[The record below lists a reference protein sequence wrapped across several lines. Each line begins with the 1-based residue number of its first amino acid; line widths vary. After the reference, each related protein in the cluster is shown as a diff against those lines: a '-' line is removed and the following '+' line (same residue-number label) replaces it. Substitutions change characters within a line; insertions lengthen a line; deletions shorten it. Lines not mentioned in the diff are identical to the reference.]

1 MYFSNLCHPTF
12 KQLASLPVSV
22 LSHFSHVWLFADLW
36 TVACQTS
43 LSMEC
48 SRQEYQS
55 GLPFPPPG
63 DLPDPGIETESL
75 VSPALAGGFLIT
87 GATRESPSFACS
99 TAKNESLFSSP
110 SPLVSCFR
118 ITSLLGSHSELL
130 KTQLWSPSLLSC
142 LFSSRTKTK
151 LSQPGYKSGPNHFPS
166 LLLHSLFLS
175 DALQLYWPCHFS
187 STTGPWHLLFLIW
200 KDLSTTP
207 SPSHPPL
214 VCCCSAAKLCPTLWD
229 LMDCSTP
236 GFPVL
241 HYFPEPAQI
250 HIHWVSDAIQP
261 SHPLSSLLFL
271 PSIFPSIRVF
281 SNVSALSHQVAKML
295 VLQLQHWSSHLSFP
309 LQLKL
314 TFLGKTSLTSSPTLL
329 ESSFIV
335 TNSSS
340 VLPD

>member
-110 SPLVSCFR
+110 NPLVSCLC
-118 ITSLLGSHSELL
+118 ITSLLGGHSELL

-142 LFSSRTKTK
+142 LFSSPRTKTK

-187 STTGPWHLLFLIW
+187 STQGLGIYCSLSGRISPPPHRRLIPLWFAVVQLPSCVRLFGTSW
-200 KDLSTTP
+200 T
-207 SPSHPPL
+207 
-214 VCCCSAAKLCPTLWD
+214 AAHQA
-229 LMDCSTP
+229 
-236 GFPVL
+236 F
-241 HYFPEPAQI
+241 
-250 HIHWVSDAIQP
+250 
-261 SHPLSSLLFL
+261 LSSIISQSLLKFTSIESVM
-271 PSIFPSIRVF
+271 PSNHLILCHPFFSSPQSFPASGSFPMCRLF
-281 SNVSALSHQVAKML
+281 TSGGQNVGASASALV
-295 VLQLQHWSSHLSFP
+295 
-309 LQLKL
+309 
-314 TFLGKTSLTSSPTLL
+314 
-329 ESSFIV
+329 
-335 TNSSS
+335 
-340 VLPD
+340 

>member
-110 SPLVSCFR
+110 NPLVSCLC
-118 ITSLLGSHSELL
+118 ITSLLGGHSELL

-142 LFSSRTKTK
+142 LFSSPRTKTK
-151 LSQPGYKSGPNHFPS
+151 LSQPGSKSGPTHFPS

-261 SHPLSSLLFL
+261 SHPLSPLLFL

-281 SNVSALSHQVAKML
+281 SNVSALHIRWPKCWCFSFSTGLVIFLSH
-295 VLQLQHWSSHLSFP
+295 F
-309 LQLKL
+309 
-314 TFLGKTSLTSSPTLL
+314 
-329 ESSFIV
+329 
-335 TNSSS
+335 SSS
-340 VLPD
+340 SLF